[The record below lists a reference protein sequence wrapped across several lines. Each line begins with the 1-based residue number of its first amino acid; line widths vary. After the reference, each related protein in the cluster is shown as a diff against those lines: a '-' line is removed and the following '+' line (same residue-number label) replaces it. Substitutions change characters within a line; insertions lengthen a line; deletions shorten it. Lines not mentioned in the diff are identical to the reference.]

1 MQGVS
6 NEQAQNID
14 HSMSSSDDSTGR
26 FNREIR
32 LTKNSCPL
40 CSFVQTEVGKGNP
53 IPVEEWIYLTHL
65 RNVHGIEQ

>member
-1 MQGVS
+1 MQDVS

-14 HSMSSSDDSTGR
+14 NSMLSSNESTGR

-32 LTKNSCPL
+32 LTRNSCPL
-40 CSFVQTEVGKGNP
+40 CNFVQGEIAKGNP

-65 RNVHGIEQ
+65 MNVHGIEQ